1 MENNKSEDSSKNS
14 SKSGVKN
21 TDVEFN
27 WETEAPKTSVSAG
40 LSEGLSEGFKKILTT
55 GISAVLMSEEGVR
68 QYVQELKLPKDALGT
83 LVKGIAKSKEE
94 IVTRV
99 GTEFSKLVE
108 KIDLIEEM
116 AKFLRENKI
125 KISAEIEIS
134 KKEKTKP
141 EKNKSEKG

>member
-1 MENNKSEDSSKNS
+1 MENNKSDSN
-14 SKSGVKN
+14 N
-21 TDVEFN
+21 VEFN
-27 WETEAPKTSVSAG
+27 WETETQKTTV
-40 LSEGLSEGFKKILTT
+40 SEGLTEGLKKILTT

-108 KIDLIEEM
+108 KIDLVEEM
-116 AKFLRENKI
+116 TKFLRENKI
-125 KISAEIEIS
+125 KISAEIEFS
-134 KKEKTKP
+134 KK
-141 EKNKSEKG
+141 EKNKSEKNKAEKS

>member
-1 MENNKSEDSSKNS
+1 MENNKSDSSSQNN
-14 SKSGVKN
+14 G
-21 TDVEFN
+21 VEFN
-27 WETEAPKTSVSAG
+27 WDTEVQKTSVS
-40 LSEGLSEGFKKILTT
+40 EGLKKILTT

-108 KIDLIEEM
+108 KIDLVDEM
-116 AKFLRENKI
+116 TKFLRENKI
-125 KISAEIEIS
+125 KISAEIEFS
-134 KKEKTKP
+134 KKEKSKP
-141 EKNKSEKG
+141 EKNKVEKS

>member
-27 WETEAPKTSVSAG
+27 WETEAQKTSVSAG
-40 LSEGLSEGFKKILTT
+40 LTEGLSEGLKKLLTT

-125 KISAEIEIS
+125 KISAEIEFS